1 MENEKE
7 IPTLDSKVKAA
18 QSSFPAASPQAVQS
32 CPYAQIA
39 QVEEPPPP
47 KAKPVKAP
55 AKPPVK
61 QPAPAEKKV
70 KEPEK
75 TWIKIKLI
83 DMVGKPIPG
92 ERYRIKLPDG
102 EVVEG
107 ELDERGEAE
116 CWNIDHGTCKV
127 SFPDLDEEA
136 WEDA

>member
-18 QSSFPAASPQAVQS
+18 QSSFPAASPRPVEA
-32 CPYAQIA
+32 CPYAQIPP
-39 QVEEPPPP
+39 VEEAPPPE
-47 KAKPVKAP
+47 VKP
-55 AKPPVK
+55 AKPKPKPVK
-61 QPAPAEKKV
+61 QPAPVEKKA

-83 DMVGKPIPG
+83 DMVGKPVPG
-92 ERYRIKLPDG
+92 ERYRIKLPNG

-107 ELDERGEAE
+107 DLDENGEAA

-127 SFPDLDEEA
+127 TFPDLDEEA